1 MQPYQSIVAALL
13 CVVQGDREERKLY
26 RTLAL
31 IIILLGVVGIILL
44 NAQYLQTRSI
54 YTEVRLIHEK
64 LEKLVK
70 NSKY

>member
-1 MQPYQSIVAALL
+1 MAAFL
-13 CVVQGDREERKLY
+13 CVVQSDREERKLY

-44 NAQYLQTRSI
+44 NAQYLQTRTI
-54 YTEVRLIHEK
+54 YTEVRHIQEK
-64 LEKLVK
+64 LDKLVK